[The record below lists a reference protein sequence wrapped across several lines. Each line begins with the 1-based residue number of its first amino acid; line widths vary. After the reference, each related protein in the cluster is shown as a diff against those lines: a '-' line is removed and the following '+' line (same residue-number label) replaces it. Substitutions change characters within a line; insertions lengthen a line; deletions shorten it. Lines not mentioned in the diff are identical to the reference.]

1 MLINTKIIPFIFIFS
16 LCYQRL
22 QSQCITINNTITS
35 GEKISYEVYYNWG
48 FLWFNAAEVY
58 FKTDSLVQNN
68 VPLYHFISKGSTHE
82 NYDWFF
88 KVRDC
93 YESYVDARTFKPFL
107 ANRNTS
113 EGNYKVNERYAFNQS
128 KGLLYSSV
136 VTSKKPL
143 KLDTLK
149 VPPCIFDVLS
159 ATYYARNIDFS
170 KYKPGDKI
178 PIDIIIDNE
187 IFNLYIRYIGRETIT
202 NKDKSRYRC
211 IKFKALIIEGSIFK
225 GGEDLTVWV
234 SDDETKIPVYIEA
247 RILVGTIK
255 AYIIEATGLRHPMT
269 GKIANAKK

>member
-1 MLINTKIIPFIFIFS
+1 MLINTKIIPLIFVFF
-16 LCYQRL
+16 LCSQRL
-22 QSQCITINNTITS
+22 QAQCITTNNTISS

-48 FLWFNAAEVY
+48 FFWFNAAEVY

-68 VPLYHFISKGSTHE
+68 VPLYHFISQGRTHD

-88 KVRDC
+88 KVRDT
-93 YESYVDARTFKPFL
+93 YESYVEASTFKPFL
-107 ANRNTS
+107 AKRNTS
-113 EGNYKVNERYAFNQS
+113 EGRNKVNERYVFNHNR
-128 KGLLYSSV
+128 GLLYTSV
-136 VTSKKPL
+136 VTSKKAL

-170 KYKPGDKI
+170 KCKAGDKI
-178 PIDIIIDNE
+178 PINIIIDNE
-187 IFNLYIRYIGRETIT
+187 VFNLYIRYIGREIIT

-247 RILVGTIK
+247 KILVGTIK
-255 AYIIEATGLRHPMT
+255 AYIKEAIGLRHPMA
-269 GKIANAKK
+269 GKLENHKK